1 MSQKLGEMLL
11 KAGLVSEA
19 QLKTGIETQKQ
30 VGGKLGTLLVKL
42 RYIPEERLVNFLGRE
57 LNLPVLSLK
66 HLVVS
71 PQVSALMD
79 VEVLERH
86 LVLPL
91 SKGEDGLRL
100 AMADPLDFEAIDEVR
115 FLTGMSVR
123 AEVASR
129 TNIQKAIDY
138 YCHGQACAELEEAEK
153 AQAAARKSGTLDA
166 VAGTGAGSAALSGA
180 SPTATLQALVDLLVE
195 KRVIE
200 REELSAKLA
209 RIK

>member
-1 MSQKLGEMLL
+1 MR
-11 KAGLVSEA
+11 AGLVSEA

-138 YCHGQACAELEEAEK
+138 YCHGQACAELVEAEK
-153 AQAAARKSGTLDA
+153 AQAEARKSGAAEGA
-166 VAGTGAGSAALSGA
+166 VAGAGSVPLGGA

-195 KRVIE
+195 KRVIG

>member
-1 MSQKLGEMLL
+1 MSEKLGEMLMR
-11 KAGLVSEA
+11 AGLVSEA

-86 LVLPL
+86 LILPL

-115 FLTGMSVR
+115 FLTGMNVR

-138 YCHGQACAELEEAEK
+138 YCHGQDCQEIKEAEK
-153 AQAAARKSGTLDA
+153 AQAEARKSGAAEPA
-166 VAGTGAGSAALSGA
+166 VAGGASVPLGGA

-195 KRVIE
+195 KRVIG

>member
-1 MSQKLGEMLL
+1 MSEKLGEMLMR
-11 KAGLVSEA
+11 AGLVSEA

-86 LVLPL
+86 LILPL

-100 AMADPLDFEAIDEVR
+100 AMADPLDYEAMDEVR

-138 YCHGQACAELEEAEK
+138 YCHGQDCQEIKEAEK
-153 AQAAARKSGTLDA
+153 AQAEARKSGAAEAA
-166 VAGTGAGSAALSGA
+166 VAGAASVPLGGA

-195 KRVIE
+195 KRVIG